1 MMLPRVFGESL
12 FDDLFDDFWDFPS
25 LDDKAMR
32 KAERKLYGH
41 HAAKMMKTDVKE
53 HEIGRASCRERVSSP
68 V

>member
-32 KAERKLYGH
+32 KAERKLYG
-41 HAAKMMKTDVKE
+41 
-53 HEIGRASCRERVSSP
+53 RSCSKNDEDGCEGT
-68 V
+68 